1 MEWRIT
7 SNEIIPHQ
15 FVDSFRHMY
24 PRRELAFTCWNTEL
38 NCRSTNYGTRI
49 DYIFVNLELLR
60 SGLLTYC
67 DIKPEILGSDH
78 CPVVADI
85 NIKIESSPKLP
96 TYCTKN
102 FPEFAGKQQKIS
114 TLLKDSY
121 CDNAAIFK
129 KRKLE
134 TYSKIEY
141 SLQEKQSLPQSLSNN
156 VIETKTTSK
165 KNQSNITNYFGKK
178 ESTKEKLSKEKEM
191 SKEVK
196 TMGCESVQLDINNLN
211 EKIDK
216 SQKVSQAWKE
226 IMSTGARKTKTT
238 PFCKGHNE
246 PCVSRTVKKPGDNQG
261 KKFFACARG
270 VGRVDDPNAQCNFF
284 VWQ

>member
-7 SNEIIPHQ
+7 SNDIIPHQ
-15 FVDSFRHMY
+15 FVDSFRQMF

-49 DYIFVNLELLR
+49 DYIFVDIELIR
-60 SGLLTYC
+60 NGLLTYC

-85 NIKIESSPKLP
+85 NIKLESSPKLP
-96 TYCTKN
+96 AYCTKN

-121 CDNAAIFK
+121 CDNAAILK

-134 TYSKIEY
+134 THSKREY
-141 SLQEKQSLPQSLSNN
+141 SLQEKESLPHSLSNN

-178 ESTKEKLSKEKEM
+178 ENARKNVTKEKEM
-191 SKEVK
+191 SKEVE
-196 TMGCESVQLDINNLN
+196 TMGYESVQLDINNLN

-226 IMSTGARKTKTT
+226 IMSTGAKKTKIT
-238 PFCKGHNE
+238 PFCKGHKE
-246 PCVSRTVKKPGDNQG
+246 PCVLRTVKKTGDNQG

-270 VGRVDDPNAQCNFF
+270 VGRVDDPNSQCNFF
-284 VWQ
+284 EWQ